1 MTFLD
6 CLKHYRKST
15 TLKILEGMKT
25 FEEDKKNE
33 KKIEQG
39 EYLKVIKYCLDNYEI
54 IINKKNQEKTNIVKK
69 NHQKQT
75 NNIIILFLTN
85 IKD

>member
-1 MTFLD
+1 MSEPISTQYKSLPTDFNKKLIENLTNEKDDNKKKFFTEFFSLTFLD

-33 KKIEQG
+33 KK
-39 EYLKVIKYCLDNYEI
+39 
-54 IINKKNQEKTNIVKK
+54 
-69 NHQKQT
+69 
-75 NNIIILFLTN
+75 
-85 IKD
+85 